1 MDINRSIFILTMY
14 RYIESPIL
22 HEPMDKAINNKVR
35 LTEKSLFFDFRYRTT
50 TIAATSVETKVSNVA
65 LKISSTSFDKG
76 RRFPSPLK
84 ATRTIKEMITGK
96 GLIRSEN
103 DKDIITSANIIV
115 VFQWYFYKVCLY
127 PTQTI
132 QA

>member
-1 MDINRSIFILTMY
+1 M
-14 RYIESPIL
+14 
-22 HEPMDKAINNKVR
+22 
-35 LTEKSLFFDFRYRTT
+35 
-50 TIAATSVETKVSNVA
+50 AATSVETKVSNAA
-65 LKISSTSFDKG
+65 LKTSSTSLDKG

-115 VFQWYFYKVCLY
+115 VFQ
-127 PTQTI
+127 
-132 QA
+132 